1 MLFFWHRIF
10 CHFICVS
17 HPGGYVTF
25 IRHASSGLTVSWLPL
40 SWQQWRCRKKKTN
53 QVSPTICSQHTSL
66 GWPPNLWSVPS
77 PTSKQWSS
85 QQASAEHLP
94 AQLCPSHLSWSRS
107 DPWAGKEMFWERW
120 ETGQGTSICG
130 TPLGSSAWL
139 ATSKLPSAV
148 LLNLGEAITE

>member
-1 MLFFWHRIF
+1 M
-10 CHFICVS
+10 S
-17 HPGGYVTF
+17 NSTQPDTF
-25 IRHASSGLTVSWLPL
+25 PVVL
-40 SWQQWRCRKKKTN
+40 
-53 QVSPTICSQHTSL
+53 
-66 GWPPNLWSVPS
+66 
-77 PTSKQWSS
+77 
-85 QQASAEHLP
+85 
-94 AQLCPSHLSWSRS
+94 S